1 MKQNPFSLYD
11 FLGYFIPGA
20 LVLYLIMIIEHLK
33 KVNSFDITDIF
44 ECVSNPS
51 VNQALL
57 FIILSYVAGHFLS
70 YISSITIEQ
79 YANWKYDYP
88 SKYLLG
94 LSDRKY
100 WKGAK
105 SFHSVFW
112 RAILL
117 VFLAP
122 MVILDFILGRLFGF
136 KVFFHKTLD
145 PDIIKLV
152 IIKTNTLMD
161 QLGLNKENGCKS
173 GDGNKQD
180 FYRIIYHYI
189 YENSRNHQSK
199 LNNYVALYGFLRTI
213 TLLLMILFW
222 YLILHI
228 GLFSKFSSGSIW
240 LLVLLTLVNYVFFMG
255 FMKFYRRYTLE
266 GLMVLAISKTE

>member
-94 LSDRKY
+94 LSEVGEGPGK
-100 WKGAK
+100 
-105 SFHSVFW
+105 
-112 RAILL
+112 
-117 VFLAP
+117 
-122 MVILDFILGRLFGF
+122 
-136 KVFFHKTLD
+136 
-145 PDIIKLV
+145 
-152 IIKTNTLMD
+152 
-161 QLGLNKENGCKS
+161 
-173 GDGNKQD
+173 
-180 FYRIIYHYI
+180 
-189 YENSRNHQSK
+189 
-199 LNNYVALYGFLRTI
+199 
-213 TLLLMILFW
+213 
-222 YLILHI
+222 
-228 GLFSKFSSGSIW
+228 
-240 LLVLLTLVNYVFFMG
+240 
-255 FMKFYRRYTLE
+255 LE
-266 GLMVLAISKTE
+266 GFGGFGEPVDALSHPTFLKLKKWLGTGNMEEVAFLVAGLDLEVEGWRRR

>member
-20 LVLYLIMIIEHLK
+20 LVLYLYLIIEHLK
-33 KVNSFDITDIF
+33 KVNSFDITNVF
-44 ECVSNPS
+44 ECVNNPS
-51 VNQALL
+51 INTALL
-57 FIILSYVAGHFLS
+57 FIIISYVIGHFLS

-79 YANWKYDYP
+79 YAIWTYDYP

-94 LSDRKY
+94 IEDANY
-100 WKGAK
+100 CKGMN
-105 SFHSVFW
+105 SFHGGFW
-112 RAILL
+112 RLVLI

-122 MVILDFILGRLFGF
+122 IVILDLILGRVFGF
-136 KVFFHKTLD
+136 KKFFYKKLD
-145 PDIIKLV
+145 PDLIRLILLKL
-152 IIKTNTLMD
+152 NDLMEK
-161 QLGLNKENGCKS
+161 LGVKEENGFKK
-173 GDGNKQD
+173 GAGNKQD
-180 FYRIIYHYI
+180 FYRIIHHYI
-189 YENSRNHQSK
+189 YENSKNHQSK

-222 YLILHI
+222 YLIFHI
-228 GLFSKFSSGSIW
+228 GLFSKFSPGSIL

-266 GLMVLAISKTE
+266 GLMVLAISRTE